1 MRMAM
6 KSKAVKK
13 VKGNSWG
20 TRMMVVGIMLMQI
33 LDWERLVICRLMS
46 EMGEEGSNKIRC

>member
-1 MRMAM
+1 MAM